1 MSTFILIHG
10 SWHGGWCWDDFK
22 PMLEAQGHTVLT
34 PTLPGMDYNLETP
47 PRDIG
52 LTEHIEFM
60 RNFIEENNL
69 NDLILV
75 GHSYGGMV
83 ITGVSLLV
91 PDRIKKLVYLD
102 AFLPNPGESL
112 FDISAPERV
121 EMMKKSLVDEEN
133 KTLEEGGQDPYL
145 LPVRDPVFFG
155 IKDEEMIERI
165 KGRLVRTSVKTFTDK
180 IGLGEISENIEKHYI
195 RCMEFPV
202 SERFETKAREMG
214 YKCYQLNT
222 GHDVM
227 LIEPKL
233 LLETI
238 LRINKN

>member
-22 PMLEAQGHTVLT
+22 PMLEAQGHTVIT

-47 PRDIG
+47 PRNVG
-52 LTEHIEFM
+52 LTEHIEFIK
-60 RNFIEENNL
+60 NLIEENDL
-69 NDLILV
+69 NELILV
-75 GHSYGGMV
+75 GHSYGGMI
-83 ITGVSLLV
+83 ITGVSLLI
-91 PDRIKKLVYLD
+91 PNRIKKIIYLD

-121 EMMKKSLVDEEN
+121 EMMKKSLVDENN

-145 LPVRDPVFFG
+145 LPVRDPSFFG
-155 IKDEEMIERI
+155 IKDVELSERI
-165 KGRLVRTSVKTFTDK
+165 KNKLVRTSVKTFTDK
-180 IGLGEISENIEKHYI
+180 IGSGLISDKIQKYYV

-202 SERFETKAREMG
+202 SERFEAKAREMG
-214 YKCYQLNT
+214 YMCYQLET

-227 LIEPKL
+227 LINPEL
-233 LLETI
+233 LLETVNK
-238 LRINKN
+238 INS